1 MKNTINHYIKNVFTA
16 ARPLSGMAAIAILAI
31 WVVLVTGSAQA
42 AGTGQ
47 NQSLHSGK
55 DTHGGGAAILLVAK
69 DILGTDAA
77 QEDPKSSSAKSK
89 PAQTANKSYG
99 LIGSVFD
106 YLGTN
111 LFVFLFLSLSIG
123 YPLGKVTIKGVG
135 LGSTAG
141 TLVVG
146 IALSL
151 TAYMAFGIKY
161 SAPGIVS
168 TIFLLMFMYAIGM
181 KVGPQFFSGLARGGL
196 DFVAIGLIVVFS
208 NFLIVFFGA
217 KLLGLAPG
225 YAPGILSGSYTVT
238 AVLGVAQ
245 SAVSSGAYAIPQG
258 LSAGII
264 GANMAAGYAIS
275 YVLSTVFTILMI
287 KYLPSMFGRDPVKAA
302 KEAEAE
308 LGSGEGAEALPSTA
322 GASVLGVSPMDIR
335 AYKVEHQE
343 LVGKSVAELFHKY
356 PLAAVLKIV
365 RDDTVIDASENPKLQ
380 MGDIIGVRGRYAGL
394 IAGGEE
400 VVGTEVDEPRVR
412 DVEIEVADVHVGKTE
427 FAGKS
432 IENLGKE
439 FGFGLY
445 LKALFRLGHEI
456 PHLPKSTI
464 EVGDVLRLAGPA
476 WCVNQAAKKL
486 GGRPILEST
495 VTETFY
501 LAVALVI
508 GYAVGHF
515 SVTLGEIPFALGT
528 SAGCML
534 AGIIFS
540 FLRTRNPALGGPM
553 SEGARSFVQD
563 IGLNLFIAVLAANV
577 GPKILDSFQGT
588 VVIWIAVLGLL
599 GALVPPLL
607 AWFYGLYIRRM
618 NPAIL
623 AGACAGARNSTPAMR
638 AAQDI
643 SQSAIPAVGYPVP
656 YALTTI
662 IVLVLGYL
670 AMILS

>member
-1 MKNTINHYIKNVFTA
+1 MNKAISPHIRSVFA
-16 ARPLSGMAAIAILAI
+16 VARSVSAMAAVATLAILLVLAI
-31 WVVLVTGSAQA
+31 GSAQA
-42 AGTGQ
+42 AGTEQ
-47 NQSLHSGK
+47 HQTIHSGK
-55 DTHGGGAAILLVAK
+55 DTYGGSSALLLAAK
-69 DILGTDAA
+69 DTQGTGAA
-77 QEDPKSSSAKSK
+77 QEDAKSSNAKSE
-89 PAQTANKSYG
+89 PAQAAKKSYG

-106 YLGTN
+106 YLNSN

-196 DFVAIGLIVVFS
+196 DFVVIGLIVVFS
-208 NFLIVFFGA
+208 NFLIVFFGS

-225 YAPGILSGSYTVT
+225 YAPGIISGSYTVT

-245 SAVSSGAYAIPQG
+245 SAVSSGAYVIPQG
-258 LSAGII
+258 LSADKI

-287 KYLPSMFGRDPVKAA
+287 QYLPSLFGRDPVKAA

-308 LGSGEGAEALPSTA
+308 LGSGEGVEALPATA

-343 LVGKSVAELFHKY
+343 LVGKSVEELFHKY

-365 RDDTVIDASENPKLQ
+365 RGDKVIDASDNPKLQ
-380 MGDIIGVRGRYAGL
+380 MGDVIGVRGRYAGL
-394 IAGGEE
+394 IAGGEK

-427 FAGKS
+427 LAGTS
-432 IENLGKE
+432 IEKLGKQ

-456 PHLPKSTI
+456 PHLPKTII

-476 WCVNQAAKKL
+476 WCVNLAAKKL
-486 GGRPILEST
+486 GGRPIVEST

-508 GYAVGHF
+508 GYVVGHF
-515 SVTLGEIPFALGT
+515 SVTLGGIPFALGT
-528 SAGCML
+528 SAGCIL
-534 AGIIFS
+534 AGIFFS

-607 AWFYGLYIRRM
+607 AWFYGLYIRKM

-623 AGACAGARNSTPAMR
+623 AGACAGARNSTPAMK

-643 SQSAIPAVGYPVP
+643 SHSAIPAVGYPVP

-662 IVLVLGYL
+662 IVLILGYL
-670 AMILS
+670 TMILS